1 MTPDVIAGTVALWD
15 RYDQI
20 AADNRELRDENE
32 RLQHQIEDALDNQG
46 FYKTSCDQLETI
58 NEKLGNEINALN
70 EQINNLTKDL
80 DDVTKQKARLEKAF
94 MEKAA
99 EVIST
104 KAAEA
109 ISISRQDPPERPT
122 QTDPPEPPA
131 SQDESHDDTDT
142 FETDAR
148 FDRIIS
154 NMVKD
159 KAGIHYEFERKG
171 KTRIMFVRE
180 GYNPIMVYMPT
191 INSVPQWS
199 VKGQPASGMTD
210 AIDKS
215 RKKSKTE

>member
-1 MTPDVIAGTVALWD
+1 MTPDEIAGTIALWD

-32 RLQHQIEDALDNQG
+32 RLQHQIEDAHDDQG
-46 FYKTSCDQLETI
+46 FYKTSCDQLEAI
-58 NEKLGNEINALN
+58 NEKLNNEIRDLN
-70 EQINNLTKDL
+70 EQINNITQNLN
-80 DDVTKQKARLEKAF
+80 DVSEQKARLEKAF

-99 EVIST
+99 EVISD
-104 KAAEA
+104 
-109 ISISRQDPPERPT
+109 SRQDTPERPT
-122 QTDPPEPPA
+122 QTDPPKQPA
-131 SQDESHDDTDT
+131 PQDESDDDTDT

-180 GYNPIMVYMPT
+180 GFYPIMVYMPT